1 MTTLS
6 MVVKETPP
14 LAILLWTTMEV
25 NQTSSA
31 QDKKRTALSLSR
43 WEREGGR
50 EREGG
55 GREREGGRQLTWR
68 EAADVDTMGAPDG
81 LNLRLRKDK
90 KGWDRSG

>member
-31 QDKKRTALSLSR
+31 QDKKRTALSLSLPPSLPPALALSLSR

-55 GREREGGRQLTWR
+55 GREREAGERGREGGR
-68 EAADVDTMGAPDG
+68 EAADMEGG
-81 LNLRLRKDK
+81 
-90 KGWDRSG
+90 S

>member
-1 MTTLS
+1 MDDNGGEPDEQRP
-6 MVVKETPP
+6 KIKRGPP
-14 LAILLWTTMEV
+14 SPI
-25 NQTSSA
+25 
-31 QDKKRTALSLSR
+31 SR